1 MPTPV
6 RLLILAQTEP
16 CFSEK
21 YVELVCT
28 AGMTLDGRW
37 IRLYPLPKRVLSLPD
52 YHKYN
57 FISCEI
63 YKKEPSNDKRPESYH
78 VIAESIGNVEPLG
91 NSKKVNWNLR
101 RRFFEER
108 NIPIYTRKRDIMQ
121 AVEENK
127 FSLCLFKPKAIQQFH
142 AKTQTV
148 DFSQK
153 EREII
158 ENFYEQGQ
166 LFSFL
171 QSNLNTNVTFKRI
184 PRQFYCQFTDDD
196 GETMD
201 LMVLDWEISSL
212 FRKVRRARSSD
223 ADACAATLEKYNGFI
238 ASSDVHFILG
248 TRNKF
253 HNIRHAGGSHSHVNP
268 WSIISVIPFPLPSDS
283 GQMMF
288 HL

>member
-21 YVELVCT
+21 YTELVCT

-63 YKKEPSNDKRPESYH
+63 YKKEASNDKRPESYH
-78 VIAESIGNVEPLG
+78 VVAESIGNVKPLG
-91 NSKKVNWNLR
+91 DDQRVNWSLR

-108 NIPIYTRKRDIMQ
+108 NIPIYTRKRDIIQ

-127 FSLCLFKPKAIQQFH
+127 FSLCLFKPKAIQQFY
-142 AKTQTV
+142 AKPQAA
-148 DFSQK
+148 DFSKK

-158 ENFYEQGQ
+158 ESFYEQGH

-171 QSNLNTNVTFKRI
+171 QNNVNSDVTFKRI
-184 PRQFYCQFTDDD
+184 PRKFYCHFTDDE

-212 FRKVRRARSSD
+212 FRKVRPACSSD
-223 ADACAATLEKYNGFI
+223 EEACAKTLGKYNGFI
-238 ASSDVHFILG
+238 ASKDVHFILG

-253 HNIRHAGGSHSHVNP
+253 HNIRHAGGTRSNVNP
-268 WSIISVIPFPLPSDS
+268 WSIISVIPFPLPDDS
-283 GQMMF
+283 GQM
-288 HL
+288 LLEL